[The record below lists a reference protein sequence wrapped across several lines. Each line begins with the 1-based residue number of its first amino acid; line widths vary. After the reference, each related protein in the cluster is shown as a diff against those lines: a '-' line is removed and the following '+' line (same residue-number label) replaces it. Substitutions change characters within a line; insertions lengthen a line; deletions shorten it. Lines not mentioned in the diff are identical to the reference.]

1 MALITRVSRLFRAD
15 FHAVLDRIEEPDVLL
30 RQAIREMEEALAGD
44 EQRLRLLNHEQG
56 QLVVRTRELDQ
67 SLHAIEEELDI
78 CFAAN
83 KADLAHALVRRKLEA
98 QRLNQHLSRRRETLQ
113 ETVSGLNKRLE
124 ENRSQLDSMRQRAE
138 LLAEN
143 READYPKDGWSGP
156 DISVGD
162 EDVEIAFLREKQ
174 KRSRQ

>member
-30 RQAIREMEEALAGD
+30 RQAIREMEEALASD

-56 QLVVRTRELDQ
+56 QLVARIRELDQ

-83 KADLAHALVRRKLEA
+83 KADLARALVRRKLEA

-138 LLAEN
+138 LLAED